1 MTEIVAALALF
12 FAGPT
17 AWSRLLLLAGLV
29 LALVNSYRFFTG
41 RESVVMAADGAPPRY
56 VHAGRTRY
64 LRGPDAAIYTPL
76 ALVLAGACV
85 GVFRLAP
92 WFLVCSGLLGGLVFL
107 SLKRLR
113 AEHGRRGE
121 DSVAGPVLAVLLSTA
136 TLLLVGLVLAVRLAV
151 APDPSVGF
159 ALSFTKDA
167 LKEVARSVALPLV
180 VLAALLFAERVVDSR
195 RVAAWRGKLPK
206 RPSIVYLA
214 GVGAVVLL
222 FVAPIF
228 YPEGENDADLVFLEL
243 ATAEYGK
250 VLFIWVLAVILA
262 RYAIGFQARPG
273 KFRADLSVLGA
284 RRALAKSK
292 HVVYTLMI
300 FGAVGVAGLLKGDIG
315 PTIPLFAAT
324 FTVVVFLLR
333 LQVRSG
339 ARLRNTLKA
348 SRSLWSALGLVVLV
362 AIPVLQMPYV
372 QTRQDAWHRPWT
384 FNWSVAC
391 APAPSGVIVPT
402 DTPDGL
408 LPCLETLDGA
418 SAGKRSQIAQSMAAV
433 ADGGLWGRGLSD
445 TLLGQLPA
453 GSTDFILA
461 VAWNKLGGIAI
472 ILLAVLLAMLAVAL
486 ARCRTH
492 LDRFAD
498 TDDQAVQRR
507 IRAARLFAAG
517 LAGMLVA
524 QFGFVLVTTLNLLP
538 HSGITAPF
546 LSRGGQSTL
555 ALTAG
560 VLMAVWLLYRADRPA
575 CPVPTTTARA
585 VVNHTPVPAGL
596 HHGRLRRVAPV
607 GLIAMFLSSA
617 FLATTITIA
626 PYGRYAED
634 RVFCLTQDAR
644 VDPARCSTDR
654 TANRRTSA
662 ELRIGGQVQYVRD
675 RAEQEWRE
683 GDQPALSFSD
693 LTGLLHLHGTS
704 SSLAYAL
711 DPILDG
717 GSGTSLRERVLPT
730 PGGPRAGY
738 VDLTIDPK
746 LQKAA
751 TEALRADADG
761 KGPLAGG
768 IVIVDARTGHVLTAS
783 SAPSAL
789 GWKEDVEPAE
799 PDQGQVE
806 AYYQSHRNYGPING
820 DRVDESD
827 RDCHTLEWDGRC
839 KKWSLDKKIED
850 FAAEF
855 LAERRRYAPGTPDD
869 KLPTADQ
876 NRALDRA
883 YGLGSTFKVVLA
895 ATYLKEP
902 GTTAQ
907 TKIPSPPTYKPRF
920 GLPIKNYVAGPCR
933 GTDAAGKITL
943 KQALAVSCNTAFVAL
958 AEQLGWAKIRDTATA
973 LGFCALDRSTPQQRA
988 WLAGPAAGA
997 ASCVPADVDAEGMAG
1012 IGNNTLGG
1020 GRVVGT
1026 PLQMATVMTLLRNGG
1041 KAVQPTVVAA
1051 SADPFGRNERRYRGE
1066 ARQVLTEAQARE
1078 LDEALAGV
1086 TEDDDG
1092 TAHLLR
1098 AGDHALR
1105 VKTGTHELY
1114 GPDEEPPAGEFAKQ
1128 VAWVVGALD
1137 STAGPVAFAIAVETK
1152 DENEGS
1158 RRAKWLAQRVIDEVV
1173 EVRG

>member
-17 AWSRLLLLAGLV
+17 AWSRLVLLAGLV
-29 LALVNSYRFFTG
+29 LALVNSFRFLTG
-41 RESVVMAADGAPPRY
+41 RESAVMAADGAPPRH
-56 VHAGRTRY
+56 VHEGRTRY
-64 LRGPDAAIYTPL
+64 LRGPDAALYIPL
-76 ALVLAGACV
+76 ALVLSGACV

-92 WFLVCSGLLGGLVFL
+92 WFLVCAGLLGGLVFL
-107 SLKRLR
+107 AAMRLR

-136 TLLLVGLVLAVRLAV
+136 MLLLVGVVMAIRLVVV
-151 APDPSVGF
+151 PDPSVGF
-159 ALSFTKDA
+159 APSFTRDA
-167 LKEVARSVALPLV
+167 LEEVARSVALPLL
-180 VLAALLFAERVVDSR
+180 VLAGLLFAERVVDSR
-195 RVAAWRGKLPK
+195 RFADLLGKLPK
-206 RPSIVYLA
+206 RPSTVYPA
-214 GVGAVVLL
+214 GIAAVVLL

-228 YPEGENDADLVFLEL
+228 YSEGENDADLTFFGF
-243 ATAEYGK
+243 ATPEYGK
-250 VLFIWVLAVILA
+250 VVYIWVLAVILA
-262 RYAIGFQARPG
+262 RYAIGFQVRPG
-273 KFRADLSVLGA
+273 KLFANASWRRA
-284 RRALAKSK
+284 RRALATSK
-292 HVVYTLMI
+292 HVSYTFTI
-300 FGAVGVAGLLKGDIG
+300 FGAVGLVGLLKRDIG

-339 ARLRNTLKA
+339 ARLRDTLNS
-348 SRSLWSALGLVVLV
+348 SRSLWFALGAVVLV

-372 QTRQDAWHRPWT
+372 QTRQDAWHHPWT
-384 FNWSVAC
+384 FNWSVGC
-391 APAPSGVIVPT
+391 APAPEGVVEPT
-402 DTPDGL
+402 DTPEGL
-408 LPCLETLDGA
+408 VPCLETLDGA

-445 TLLGQLPA
+445 TLLGRLPA

-461 VAWNKLGGIAI
+461 VVWNKLGGVVIV
-472 ILLAVLLAMLAVAL
+472 LLAMLLAMLAVAL

-492 LDRFAD
+492 LTRYTDAD
-498 TDDQAVQRR
+498 DPAAQRR

-560 VLMAVWLLYRADRPA
+560 VLIAVWLLYRADRPA
-575 CPVPTTTARA
+575 NPVPANTPRA
-585 VVNHTPVPAGL
+585 VVDHSPVPAGL
-596 HHGRLRRVAPV
+596 RHGRFRRVAPV
-607 GLIAMFLSSA
+607 GLIAMFLGSVL
-617 FLATTITIA
+617 LAATITVA

-634 RVFCLTQDAR
+634 RPFCLTQDAR

-662 ELRIGGQVQYVRD
+662 ELRIDGRVQYVRD
-675 RAEQEWRE
+675 RAEQVWRPVGE
-683 GDQPALSFSD
+683 PALAFSD
-693 LTGLLHLHGTS
+693 LAGLLRLHGAS

-730 PGGPRAGY
+730 PGGPRVGY
-738 VDLTIDPK
+738 ADLTIDPE
-746 LQKAA
+746 LQKAT

-761 KGPLAGG
+761 EGPLAGG
-768 IVIVDARTGHVLTAS
+768 VVIVDARTGHVLTAS

-789 GWKEDVEPAE
+789 GWTKDAKSGE
-799 PDQGQVE
+799 PDQGQVDSYLE
-806 AYYQSHRNYGPING
+806 NHQEYGPITG

-839 KKWSLDKKIED
+839 KKWSLDKKPED
-850 FAAEF
+850 FEEES
-855 LAERRRYAPGTPDD
+855 LTERRRYAPGTPDD
-869 KLPTADQ
+869 KLPALDQ

-883 YGLGSTFKVVLA
+883 YGLGSTFKVVVA
-895 ATYLKEP
+895 AAYLKEP

-907 TKIPSPPTYKPRF
+907 TKIPSPPTYKPRS
-920 GLPIKNYVAGPCR
+920 GLPIKNHVDGPCR

-943 KQALAVSCNTAFVAL
+943 KQALVVSCNTAFVAL

-973 LGFCALDRSTPQQRA
+973 LGFCALDGTTPENHA

-997 ASCVPADVDAEGMAG
+997 ASCVPANVDAEGMEG

-1026 PLQMATVMTLLRNGG
+1026 PLQMATVMTALGNGG
-1041 KAVQPTVVAA
+1041 KVVQPTVVAA

-1066 ARQVLTEAQARE
+1066 ARQVLTETQARE
-1078 LDEALAGV
+1078 LGEALAGV
-1086 TEDDDG
+1086 TQDDGG

-1114 GPDEEPPAGEFAKQ
+1114 GPDQDPPAGEFAKQ

-1137 STAGPVAFAIAVETK
+1137 TATGPVAFAVAVETK
-1152 DENEGS
+1152 DENAGS
-1158 RRAKWLAQRVIDEVV
+1158 RRARWLAQRVIDEVV